1 VRATIEDHKKDI
13 AAYEKEAQGTGPVA
27 EMAQQTLPTLKKHL
41 EAAQKLQK

>member
-41 EAAQKLQK
+41 AAAEALQK